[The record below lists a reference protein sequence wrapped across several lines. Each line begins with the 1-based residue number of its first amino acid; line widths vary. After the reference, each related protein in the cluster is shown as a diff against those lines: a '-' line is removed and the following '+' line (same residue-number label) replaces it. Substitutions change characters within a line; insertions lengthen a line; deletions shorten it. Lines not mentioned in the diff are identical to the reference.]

1 MIGLCRFGV
10 LLSSVYLLTGCGVNA
25 AERNNT
31 GNNLYVQG
39 DYEAALRAYQ
49 AAQVAAPNQPEPYF
63 NAGSA
68 LALSGELELAL
79 DALEQALVTADE
91 NLTAQAYYNLGNVY
105 FQMAAYPDA
114 IAAYQE
120 VLLRRPDDQ
129 DARYNYELALSR
141 ILPLT
146 ATALEQQVEPEQGET
161 DPNVTPTNQPGALDG
176 PTPTPPPQEGPPD
189 PTATPVEG
197 GESGGEQQSLT
208 LTPQPEGEM
217 TIEEAERLLDTVQQD
232 QRTLQEFLR
241 DIATPSTPSAED
253 W

>member
-1 MIGLCRFGV
+1 MIGLCRLVV
-10 LLSSVYLLTGCGVNA
+10 LLGCGVVLTGCGVNA
-25 AERNNT
+25 AERNNA
-31 GNNLYVQG
+31 GNALYARG
-39 DYEAALRAYQ
+39 EYDAALQAYQ
-49 AAQVAAPNQPEPYF
+49 AAQVAAPNLPQPYY
-63 NAGSA
+63 NAASA
-68 LALSGELELAL
+68 LALAGELEAAIE
-79 DALEQALVTADE
+79 ALEQALATADE
-91 NLTAQAYYNLGNVY
+91 DLTAQAYYNLGNIY
-105 FQMAAYPDA
+105 FQMAEYDDA
-114 IAAYQE
+114 VVAYQE

-146 ATALEQQVEPEQGET
+146 PTALEQQVEPEQGET

-189 PTATPVEG
+189 PTSTPVEG
-197 GESGGEQQSLT
+197 GDQGGEQQLLT
-208 LTPQPEGEM
+208 PTPQPEGEM
-217 TIEEAERLLDTVQQD
+217 TIEDAERLLDSVQQD